1 MDLGLSGKSALV
13 WGGSKGMG
21 YAAARRL
28 ALEGADVVI
37 AARTEATL
45 QGAAQA
51 LSQALSQ
58 DCGRTVRYVVADIT
72 RNAGRE
78 AALAACP
85 QPDILVNNSD
95 GYPPGDFREWTQ
107 ETWHEALD
115 MMMVGPIDMMRRVVD
130 GMQQRGYGR
139 IINIS
144 SVNGHK
150 GQFGQTN
157 YSAAKAGVHGF
168 TMALAQETASK
179 GITVNTVSPGYIGT
193 QMVMAIEESVRN
205 KLITQIP
212 VGRLGK
218 PEEIA
223 RVVAFLAHEDNGFI
237 TGANIDIN
245 GGMWMH

>member
-45 QGAAQA
+45 QGAA
-51 LSQALSQ
+51 QALSQ

-115 MMMVGPIDMMRRVVD
+115 MMMIGPIDMIRRVVD
-130 GMQQRGYGR
+130 GMQERRYGR
-139 IINIS
+139 IINIT
-144 SVNGHK
+144 SVVGASGNP
-150 GQFGQTN
+150 GQAN
-157 YSAAKAGVHGF
+157 YAAAKAGVAGM
-168 TMALAQETASK
+168 TRALARELGSRN
-179 GITVNTVSPGYIGT
+179 ITVNCVAPGFIATDMT
-193 QMVMAIEESVRN
+193 QAMGEGAIDALQS
-205 KLITQIP
+205 QIP
-212 VGRLGK
+212 LARLGQAQD
-218 PEEIA
+218 IA
-223 RVVAFLAHEDNGFI
+223 NAVLFLASSQADYI
-237 TGANIDIN
+237 TGQVLGVN
-245 GGMWMH
+245 GGMDM